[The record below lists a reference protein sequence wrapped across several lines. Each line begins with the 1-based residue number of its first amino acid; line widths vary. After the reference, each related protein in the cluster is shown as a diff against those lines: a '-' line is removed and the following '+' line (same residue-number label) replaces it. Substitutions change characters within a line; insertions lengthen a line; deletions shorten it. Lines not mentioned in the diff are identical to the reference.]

1 MLAGLS
7 SVLNRQKTCAWGS
20 LSAEPVVPEPSA
32 FVVETGI
39 EMVERKVLLA
49 WC

>member
-7 SVLNRQKTCAWGS
+7 NILNRQKTCAGGS

-32 FVVETGI
+32 FVVEIGI
-39 EMVERKVLLA
+39 EIVEKRF
-49 WC
+49 